1 MPTTPPDPNPTPPLA
16 ALADFL
22 ELTARGLQ
30 ALAADL
36 RPPEAAQTRSESALN
51 PEDLGLGSRQ
61 REIVALPELAT
72 DHGMTTAEVAKATG
86 QTDAANTHT
95 ALQALAKRG
104 VLEHLADERPARWRL
119 VPALRGVSD
128 PYLAMAGHVRA
139 GEWTTYG
146 DISIAVRGDTKAA
159 RAVGRAAATI
169 AHFPHPHR
177 VLWSGGGHPATPR
190 GPGGRA
196 T

>member
-1 MPTTPPDPNPTPPLA
+1 
-16 ALADFL
+16 
-22 ELTARGLQ
+22 
-30 ALAADL
+30 
-36 RPPEAAQTRSESALN
+36 
-51 PEDLGLGSRQ
+51 
-61 REIVALPELAT
+61 
-72 DHGMTTAEVAKATG
+72 MTTAEVARATG

-95 ALQALAKRG
+95 ALQALGKRG

-169 AHFPHPHR
+169 AHFPNPHR
-177 VLWSGGGHPATPR
+177 VLWSGGRIPPNWRSAQSADPNPDECRRRLEAEGIRFNPANDTASR
-190 GPGGRA
+190 DQYVSWDVLKERDEQQ
-196 T
+196 